1 MYVVGALYKLEEGE
15 KPMLVFG
22 GSGEG
27 RLVLVAFEVSFFSLI
42 SPHLYVCVVHVMN
55 SHSA

>member
-22 GSGEG
+22 VGEEG
-27 RLVLVAFEVSFFSLI
+27 HLVLMAF
-42 SPHLYVCVVHVMN
+42 
-55 SHSA
+55 